1 VGEPSPSLF
10 FLRRAKGRKK
20 REERVVGSLLGLRG
34 FFETNL
40 AFDLVNGFTNVKFMP
55 CI

>member
-34 FFETNL
+34 FL
-40 AFDLVNGFTNVKFMP
+40 AADLTFDLIYGFTEIN
-55 CI
+55 IT